1 MNRFLAFVAT
11 FFIILPLGIYIGA
24 SLLPQG
30 ADSVTTPATGQSNPA
45 GSGTQTA
52 QADNPVSTQEAEE
65 EKSYFLSF
73 VEEKLSGPNRKIS
86 ITGIEGVL
94 SSEAKVGAIT
104 VADREGIWLRI
115 KDAQLVWSR
124 LALLRGRLSVDTLS
138 AKEVEFIRTPLPDE
152 GLPSPEAGGFA
163 LPELPL
169 AVLLGELNIE
179 RLKFGQPVFGLAS
192 EVALKGNL
200 TLQDGSLE
208 SLFDMQRLDGPGGT
222 MKLKANYA
230 NADQKLDL
238 DMRLSEPANGI
249 AANLLN
255 IAGKPP
261 VELALTGAGKLDDLK
276 VDLTLDAD
284 SQRILTGLL
293 TLNRNADGTVTGRV
307 FNADVKGPIAAL
319 IPEKFRD
326 FFGAT
331 SSLAANGFI
340 KDGGGFR
347 LDNFNLSN
355 AALQVQAK
363 AETANDGFLTR
374 LNLDAL
380 IADQEKGRVL
390 LPVSGGQTSL
400 ASARLTLDYGD
411 RQSADW
417 TGKLLVEGLQAGD
430 FSAQQ
435 TVLDMGGAA
444 ENLQDAQ
451 NRHVGFNIT
460 GNVTGINARQPE
472 VAQALGDRFDLAV
485 LGQWR
490 AGSPVQLEKLQLT
503 GNGLSAALKGA
514 IDKFIYTGDIVLQA
528 NSLMPFSALADRSLA
543 GSLDLKATGTVAL
556 LTGGFDLTLD
566 GTAEN
571 IKTGEDIADRIINGR
586 STLSGGL
593 ARSENGFSARGF
605 RIGNDANAIT
615 ANGSFSSKDADFDL
629 GVEIGDIA
637 DLSDKATGPLSL
649 KASARGTENRIALA
663 ARASVP
669 SGSLEGRKLNDGLLD
684 FNAVLDGSD
693 PKLAPSLSGGFSGS
707 AFLGGEKL
715 DLAGKIAL
723 DEQGKRLSDLS
734 FVAGGTRVSGDLN
747 IADKNL
753 LAGRLK
759 VDAPDVSTAAALFL
773 AKATGSINADIDLSY
788 ENDRQNAAVKADI
801 RNLNVEGNVIGQAD
815 INATLA
821 DLFNVPVVDGTVKAQ
836 SIRAGTFEINVV
848 DATAQSEGSKTV
860 FQAATDLKI
869 GTKVKVNGA
878 LEPQDSGLL
887 LSLSDAE
894 LRQGSMLTR
903 LAQPASLALKGSDVT
918 FNNII
923 MQVGEGR
930 LSLNGALA
938 DRFNL
943 DVKLDN
949 LPLNVANSIQPDL
962 GLGGLINGQA
972 KVTGSR
978 NQPDV
983 SFDINARDVIARQ
996 TREMG
1001 IGALNATAKGTSSQ
1015 NRLKVDSRITGGNG
1029 LDTRVNGFVPLGTD
1043 KSAGALD
1050 VNVELA
1056 NLPLALLNGVVKDQ
1070 NLGGNVTGTA
1080 KVTGALTNPAAEFN
1094 LNGRAL
1100 SAKPLAENGL
1110 APLNL
1115 KAAGRYGDKTVNI
1128 SSLSVD
1134 GPQNLSVTAQGRV
1147 PLSGSGLGIDVTGQ
1161 IPLALANRFLS
1172 DRGAQATGTLALT
1185 ANVSGGFDNPQIRG
1199 MFSTSGAQMVDP
1211 ETNIRLNNIT
1221 INGSMEGQTIRLRN
1235 ASAALSTG
1243 GSINADGTISINAAQ
1258 NFPADLRINFDK
1270 ARYADGSMVVAT
1282 INGGLTITGPLM
1294 RDPLIA
1300 GKIEIERA
1308 EITVPESFG
1317 GGGANIDVRHV
1328 NTPASVL
1335 MTLQRAKV
1343 ETRAKGSA
1351 PVPTSRPT
1359 VPQLDV
1365 RVIAPNQIFV
1375 RGRGLDTELGGAV
1388 RLTGPV
1394 TNVRPV
1400 GGFELLRGRL
1410 DILTQRVTFDE
1421 GRVTL
1426 IGDMN
1431 PQLYF
1436 VARSDGGD
1444 IIVLVTV
1451 QGTVDNPDIKFS
1463 SEPELPQDEVL
1474 ARLIFKRSIS
1484 ELSPFQ
1490 IAQLA
1495 AAAAELAGGKNANL
1509 LGALRQG
1516 VGLDDL
1522 DVVTDSKGNAA
1533 VRAGSYIRDNIYLG
1547 VEASGSNGTKGTIN
1561 LDITRDLKAKGSVGT
1576 NGDSGLGVFYEKD
1589 Y

>member
-52 QADNPVSTQEAEE
+52 QADTSVSTQEAEE

-208 SLFDMQRLDGPGGT
+208 SLFDIQRLDGPGGT

-363 AETANDGFLTR
+363 AETANDAFLTR
-374 LNLDAL
+374 LTLDAL
-380 IADQEKGRVL
+380 IADREKGRVL

-629 GVEIGDIA
+629 GVDIGDIA

-759 VDAPDVSTAAALFL
+759 VDAPDISTAAALFL

-788 ENDRQNAAVKADI
+788 ENDRQNAVVKADI

-815 INATLA
+815 INTTLA

-836 SIRAGTFEINVV
+836 SIRAGTFEINTV

-869 GTKVKVNGA
+869 GTKVQVNGA
-878 LEPQDSGLL
+878 LEPQDGGLL

-996 TREMG
+996 TRELG

-1258 NFPADLRINFDK
+1258 NFPTDLRINFDK

>member
-52 QADNPVSTQEAEE
+52 QADTSVSTQEAEE

-208 SLFDMQRLDGPGGT
+208 SLFDIQRLDGPGGT
-222 MKLKANYA
+222 MKLKADYA

-374 LNLDAL
+374 LTLDAL
-380 IADQEKGRVL
+380 IADREKGRVL

-485 LGQWR
+485 SGQWR

-649 KASARGTENRIALA
+649 KASARGIENRIALA

-707 AFLGGEKL
+707 GFLSGEKL

-723 DEQGKRLSDLS
+723 DEQGKRLSDLN

-836 SIRAGTFEINVV
+836 SIRAGTFEINTV

-878 LEPQDSGLL
+878 LEPQDGGLL

-894 LRQGSMLTR
+894 LRQGTMLTR

-996 TREMG
+996 TRELG

-1070 NLGGNVTGTA
+1070 NLGGNVTGTV